1 MEKRYSA
8 LRTVASVMKGLGIL
22 VGIITGILVIII
34 CLASVAGGAAFDSLS
49 REFGQSSGVLGSL
62 SGALM
67 GVVGSLIPII
77 LGGSLALMLYAIGEA
92 VNVQIDIEENT
103 RSMTFLLRGSTSFPA
118 TAADGVPIPPSDAP
132 GELTSFAESKP
143 IRQFCPNCGT
153 KISETDEVC
162 PNCEFDLIA

>member
-8 LRTVASVMKGLGIL
+8 LRTVASIMKGLAIL

-34 CLASVAGGAAFDSLS
+34 CLASVAGGAALDTFS
-49 REFGQSSGVLGSL
+49 REFGQSSGALGSL

-67 GVVGSLIPII
+67 GIVASLVPII
-77 LGGSLALMLYAIGEA
+77 LGGSLALTLYAIGEA

-103 RSMTFLLRGSTSFPA
+103 RSMAFILRGPQPA
-118 TAADGVPIPPSDAP
+118 KTWGTVPIPQTKSQ
-132 GELTSFAESKP
+132 GELTSYAESKP

-153 KISETDEVC
+153 KISETDEFC
-162 PNCEFDLIA
+162 PSCEFDLTA